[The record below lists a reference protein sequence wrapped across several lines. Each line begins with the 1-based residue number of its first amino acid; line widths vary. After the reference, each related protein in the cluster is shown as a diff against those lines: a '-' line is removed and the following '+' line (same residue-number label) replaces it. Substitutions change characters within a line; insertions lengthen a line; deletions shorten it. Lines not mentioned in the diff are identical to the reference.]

1 MESLDEFQTR
11 HSTIEKRISETYLVG
26 KKMVEYLQ
34 KQVILDFHLRG
45 DQDQFVEQ
53 YPELK
58 QKAMKLLGYD
68 FYFELSALVGTPL
81 TEEKHPLQYD
91 KIMAIQKKLSTELD
105 AVLKS
110 HDIKLEKIQEMK
122 QHPSQKKEQM

>member
-1 MESLDEFQTR
+1 MDSLDEFQTR

-68 FYFELSALVGTPL
+68 FYFELSSLVGTPL
-81 TEEKHPLQYD
+81 TEDKHPTQYNKIVELQN
-91 KIMAIQKKLSTELD
+91 KLSAELD
-105 AVLKS
+105 TVLKS
-110 HDIKLEKIQEMK
+110 HDIKLEKIQEK
-122 QHPSQKKEQM
+122 RQQPSQKKEQM